1 MNVNKHFPNRYQLW
15 KFLEPYC
22 NGIDFNNTLRHR
34 LGCYKMEDSD
44 EVIFTHG
51 AKDFFTQLNDKFN
64 LKIDT
69 KLSYFFRD
77 QTMLFWDESGIKMS
91 PEEVVGNALNGTQE
105 DFKEEDV
112 TLVESSF
119 EETVDDSQEELE
131 GDTELSD
138 GTEELPEDVKEVDWE
153 WVESLENNKEDK
165 LKLDEYAETFGV
177 KLSRV
182 KKLENM
188 IIDFKEAIGE

>member
-1 MNVNKHFPNRYQLW
+1 MNLNKHFPNRYQLW

-51 AKDFFTQLNDKFN
+51 AKDLFTQLNEKFN

-77 QTMLFWDESGIKMS
+77 QTMLFWDESGIQMT
-91 PEEVVGNALNGTQE
+91 PDEVVENALKGSQGAS
-105 DFKEEDV
+105 KEEEV

-119 EETVDDSQEELE
+119 EESVDDSQEGSED
-131 GDTELSD
+131 DTELSE
-138 GTEELPEDVKEVDWE
+138 GVKEVDWE

-165 LKLDEYAETFGV
+165 LKLDEYSETFGV

-188 IIDFKEAIGE
+188 IIDFKEALDK

>member
-77 QTMLFWDESGIKMS
+77 QSMLFWDESGIKMS
-91 PEEVVGNALNGTQE
+91 PDEVVGNALKGTQE
-105 DFKEEDV
+105 SFKEEDV

-131 GDTELSD
+131 GDTELS
-138 GTEELPEDVKEVDWE
+138 EDTKEVDWE

-188 IIDFKEAIGE
+188 IIDFKEALGK